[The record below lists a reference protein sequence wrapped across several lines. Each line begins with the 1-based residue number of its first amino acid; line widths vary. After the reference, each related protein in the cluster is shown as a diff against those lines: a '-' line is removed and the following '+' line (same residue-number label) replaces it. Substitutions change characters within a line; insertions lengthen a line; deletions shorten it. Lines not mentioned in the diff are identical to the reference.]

1 MIQSGTNIT
10 TALWRLRGRQ
20 DLRKLSSESLS
31 QSGSSLNLSYLL
43 LFCSSTL
50 DPYLTRTV
58 IIIMNS
64 ICQSLSSTTHKIYG
78 KCTAAILVYLK
89 LPAELSI
96 NSYWLLKFVLLSVIN
111 FIGWRVY
118 SCLVKF
124 FGCIFFKQLIY
135 HLPTTREINAFDV
148 YYTWEGLDI
157 PMLVLQDT
165 NWNLS

>member
-1 MIQSGTNIT
+1 MFIEFQEVFNTFTFFNN
-10 TALWRLRGRQ
+10 
-20 DLRKLSSESLS
+20 SSER
-31 QSGSSLNLSYLL
+31 SSFEIFHSHRHFL
-43 LFCSSTL
+43 LFFSDL
-50 DPYLTRTV
+50 GHVY
-58 IIIMNS
+58 S
-64 ICQSLSSTTHKIYG
+64 ICQSLSHTTHKIYG

-148 YYTWEGLDI
+148 YYTCSKGLVSCSANN
-157 PMLVLQDT
+157 VL
-165 NWNLS
+165 